1 MERIMKIDGTGY
13 WSISSKEYHE
23 AFNRLA
29 AIENILGADYDLDRL
44 RELVEADRNGILITA
59 PFKVDD
65 AVYVITFT
73 CGSRLLGREI
83 IKCKVSTM
91 RIKSDGVT
99 IGYSCRGRYSN
110 GNPYNGNFV
119 YKSIGKTVFRTRE
132 AAEAALEGG
141 HNGKVLKPRGFAPAD

>member
-1 MERIMKIDGTGY
+1 MERLTIPDVRIDEKTQKRTLISADKVSSYVMEFYWRLKKIED
-13 WSISSKEYHE
+13 
-23 AFNRLA
+23 
-29 AIENILGADYDLDRL
+29 ILGEDYDLDRL

-132 AAEAALEGG
+132 AAEAALKGEAYGG
-141 HNGKVLKPRGFAPAD
+141 

>member
-1 MERIMKIDGTGY
+1 MERYTYWCDDGNGGGEWRVNTICG
-13 WSISSKEYHE
+13 KEQRGPHVD
-23 AFNRLA
+23 RLA
-29 AIENILGADYDLDRL
+29 AIEDILGDDYDLDRL

-59 PFKVDD
+59 LFKVDD

-132 AAEAALEGG
+132 AAEAALKGEAYGG
-141 HNGKVLKPRGFAPAD
+141 